1 MMGSQLDLERRL
13 PMNDASS
20 PAPSRPLLF
29 TPLTIRGITLPNR
42 TVVAPMVQ
50 YRARDGIP
58 GDFHFVH
65 LGKFAL
71 GRFGTVMTEAISV
84 EARGRVTHACPGIW
98 NDEQVPAWRRIAG
111 YIRAEG
117 SVPAIQL
124 AHSGR
129 KGATHRAQ
137 ENTRPY
143 DAKDAWPVV
152 GPTTE
157 PTSAGRHVP
166 HALTADEIAGIVQAF
181 AGAARRA
188 DAAGFDVVEIHSAHG
203 YLLASF
209 LSPISNTRNDQY
221 GGDRAG
227 RMRFSLE
234 VTRAVRSVWP
244 QHKPLFFR
252 VSALDGA
259 DGWNLDDTV
268 ALALELKALGVDI
281 VDCSSGGLTGTA
293 TAAPIPR
300 HPGFQV
306 PFAAA
311 VRRAGVPS
319 MAVGLIL
326 DGAQAEKILQDGDA
340 DLIAIG
346 RQALYDPFWALH
358 AAEALGCD
366 PGFGMWPDEY
376 GWWLAKRSQSLVRA

>member
-157 PTSAGRHVP
+157 PTSAGHHVP